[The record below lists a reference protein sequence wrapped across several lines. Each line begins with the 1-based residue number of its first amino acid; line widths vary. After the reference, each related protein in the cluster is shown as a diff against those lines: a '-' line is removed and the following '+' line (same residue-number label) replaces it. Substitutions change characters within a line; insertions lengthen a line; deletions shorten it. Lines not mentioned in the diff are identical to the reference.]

1 MLLMIQSSLS
11 HFCFHQII
19 YLPSCFY
26 YYPLQVEEMLSLS
39 KERVDLAKALI
50 RASEKP
56 KKVPKGDKAGK
67 DETAGAEAGEA
78 ATA

>member
-1 MLLMIQSSLS
+1 
-11 HFCFHQII
+11 
-19 YLPSCFY
+19 
-26 YYPLQVEEMLSLS
+26 MLSLA

-67 DETAGAEAGEA
+67 DEKAGAEAGEA